1 MANTKRLIDAYD
13 FYKKFANDTPTI
25 TVGAQRYVATW
36 RISDLIADAPTV
48 DAVDAR
54 EYYSIVSKLEGL
66 LCHATGNQYSKAG
79 YSLES
84 MMRMVT
90 DYIEECCEEAVND
103 AAVHGQWIEYN
114 TFMTCSECD
123 TDWFY
128 EDNDCDRL
136 KYCPNCGAKMDGDG
150 NG

>member
-1 MANTKRLIDAYD
+1 MANEKRLISYD
-13 FYKKFANDTPTI
+13 VLIKHLDSCIKEGKGLFKS
-25 TVGAQRYVATW
+25 VCVA
-36 RISDLIADAPTV
+36 IKCFVEQMPTV

-136 KYCPNCGAKMDGDG
+136 KYCPNCGADMR
-150 NG
+150 